1 MGKSSNT
8 KFNCYLC
15 QCKLCGAQFHTAADF
30 ENHERFCKEY
40 YANVP
45 KYSIGD
51 IVVTFEPRLA
61 KVVRVEPN
69 VYDGKLR
76 CYFVKLLNNKG
87 NWEHREHMYL
97 LEHIQARVD
106 AESTINR
113 INIFHNEV
121 KKLADISDI
130 KFTIDIKCQI
140 DKDNKVIVSTKL
152 SYNYPVPI
160 LNTTNTQE
168 RDHDTTQP

>member
-1 MGKSSNT
+1 MGKSSEIR
-8 KFNCYLC
+8 FNCYIC
-15 QCKLCGAQFHTAADF
+15 QCKSCGAQFHTAADF
-30 ENHERFCKEY
+30 ENHEPFCKEY
-40 YANVP
+40 YVNVP
-45 KYSIGD
+45 KYSVGD

-61 KVVRVEPN
+61 KVVRVEPG
-69 VYDGKLR
+69 VHDGKLS

-87 NWEHREHMYL
+87 SWGRREHAFL

-113 INIFHNEV
+113 INVFHNKV

-130 KFTIDIKCQI
+130 KGTIDIECQI
-140 DKDNKVIVSTKL
+140 DKDNKVIISTKV
-152 SYNYPVPI
+152 SYKYPVPI
-160 LNTTNTQE
+160 LDKANMQE